1 MIGKKLAA
9 LSANIIMTDVIGFGY
24 AAFVAVGGLV
34 GFMKAGKYYINYYN
48 KLESSKLCLVPYLP
62 TISC

>member
-34 GFMKAGKYYINYYN
+34 GFMKAGKYYYN
-48 KLESSKLCLVPYLP
+48 RLESSKLLVPYLP